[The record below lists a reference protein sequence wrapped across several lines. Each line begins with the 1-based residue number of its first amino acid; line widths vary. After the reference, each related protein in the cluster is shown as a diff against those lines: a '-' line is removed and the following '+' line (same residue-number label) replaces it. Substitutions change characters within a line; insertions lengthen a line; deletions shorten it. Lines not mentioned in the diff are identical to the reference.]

1 MIELDAAS
9 RVRVIGIGCH
19 PGQLTA
25 EARTAIA
32 SCHYV
37 IAADKGSVDGGDDPL
52 LALRRAIC
60 ADLGTELVAVPD
72 PPRDRDDPADYDA
85 AVLDWHDAR
94 AAAYGAV
101 IRERPGTVG
110 FLVWGDPAFYDSTI
124 RVVDRLDLP
133 YDVLPGISALSL
145 LAARH
150 RVVLH
155 EVGRPVLVT
164 TGRRLVDEVAAG
176 HDNLVVMLDG
186 RLQATSLA
194 GEWDI
199 WWGANLG
206 SPREELVAGRLT
218 DVVGRITSARARV
231 KDADGWVMDTYLLRR
246 GTELSERPTRVVR
259 PRSARSPAAR
269 PASMPPPER

>member
-1 MIELDAAS
+1 MIEAGPAV
-9 RVRVIGIGCH
+9 RVRIVGIGCH

-25 EARTAIA
+25 EAREAIA
-32 SCHYV
+32 GCDYV
-37 IAADKGSVDGGDDPL
+37 IAADKGPGDPL
-52 LALRRAIC
+52 LALRRAVC
-60 ADLGTELVAVPD
+60 EDVGVELVAVPD
-72 PPRDRDDPADYDA
+72 PPRDRDAGLDGAGYDG

-94 AAAYGAV
+94 AAAYGSV
-101 IRERPGTVG
+101 IAQRPGAVG

-124 RVVDRLDLP
+124 RVVDRLVDRLGVA
-133 YDVLPGISALSL
+133 YDVVPGISALSL

-164 TGRRLVDEVAAG
+164 TGRRLADEVAAG

-186 RLQATSLA
+186 RLQATLLPA
-194 GEWDI
+194 EEGEWDI

-206 SPREELVAGRLT
+206 SPHEELVAGRLGE
-218 DVVGRITSARARV
+218 VAEEVRAARARA

-246 GTELSERPTRVVR
+246 ADTVR
-259 PRSARSPAAR
+259 RSQS
-269 PASMPPPER
+269 

>member
-1 MIELDAAS
+1 MIELDA
-9 RVRVIGIGCH
+9 RTTVRVVGIGCH
-19 PGQLTA
+19 PGQLTG

-32 SCHYV
+32 ACDYV
-37 IAADKGSVDGGDDPL
+37 IAADKGPDDPL

-60 ADLGTELVAVPD
+60 AELGVELVAVAD
-72 PPRDRDDPADYDA
+72 PPRDRSPGLDEAGYDG

-94 AAAYGAV
+94 AAAYASLMDA
-101 IRERPGTVG
+101 RPGTVG

-124 RVVDRLDLP
+124 RVVGRLGVP

-164 TGRRLVDEVAAG
+164 TGRRLAAEVAAG

-186 RLQATSLA
+186 ALVAVSLD
-194 GEWDI
+194 GDWDI

-206 SPREELVAGRLT
+206 SPHEELVSGRLAS
-218 DVVGRITSARARV
+218 VVDDLRAARV
-231 KDADGWVMDTYLLRR
+231 RAKDADGWVMDTYLLRR
-246 GTELSERPTRVVR
+246 RGDATT
-259 PRSARSPAAR
+259 AR
-269 PASMPPPER
+269 

>member
-1 MIELDAAS
+1 MIELGSLS
-9 RVRVIGIGCH
+9 RVRIVGIGCH
-19 PGQLTA
+19 PGQLTR
-25 EARTAIA
+25 EAREAIA
-32 SCHYV
+32 ACDYV
-37 IAADKGSVDGGDDPL
+37 IAAEKGPDDPL

-60 ADLGTELVAVPD
+60 ADVSVELVAVPD
-72 PPRDRDDPADYDA
+72 PPRDRDPHDYDG

-94 AAAYGAV
+94 AAAYGRLIAG
-101 IRERPGTVG
+101 RPGTVG

-124 RVVDRLDLP
+124 RVVDRLGLP
-133 YDVLPGISALSL
+133 YDVLPGVSALSL

-164 TGRRLVDEVAAG
+164 TGRRLADEVAAG

-186 RLQATSLA
+186 RLQAASLVGED

-206 SPREELVAGRLT
+206 SPHEELVAGRLAE
-218 DVVGRITSARARV
+218 VVAEARAARARARA
-231 KDADGWVMDTYLLRR
+231 ADGWVMDTYLLRR
-246 GTELSERPTRVVR
+246 RKS
-259 PRSARSPAAR
+259 RS
-269 PASMPPPER
+269 

>member
-1 MIELDAAS
+1 MS
-9 RVRVIGIGCH
+9 SHVHVIGIGCH

-25 EARTAIA
+25 EAWSALA
-32 SCHYV
+32 SCDYV
-37 IAADKGSVDGGDDPL
+37 IAADKGSSDSGDDAL
-52 LALRRAIC
+52 LALRRTIC
-60 ADLGTELVAVPD
+60 DEVGVPLVAVPD

-85 AVLDWHDAR
+85 AVLDWHNAR
-94 AAAYGAV
+94 AAAYGSV
-101 IRERPGTVG
+101 ISQRPGVVG
-110 FLVWGDPAFYDSTI
+110 FLVWGDPAFYDSTM
-124 RVVDRLDLP
+124 RVVDRLGIP

-164 TGRRLVDEVAAG
+164 TGRRLADEVAAG

-186 RLQATSLA
+186 RLQATLLA

-206 SPREELVAGRLT
+206 SPHEELVAGRLA
-218 DVVGRITSARARV
+218 DVVDAIGVARARA
-231 KDADGWVMDTYLLRR
+231 KEADGWVMDTYLLRR
-246 GTELSERPTRVVR
+246 RTSQ
-259 PRSARSPAAR
+259 S
-269 PASMPPPER
+269 

>member
-1 MIELDAAS
+1 MIELGVS
-9 RVRVIGIGCH
+9 RVRIVGIGCH
-19 PGQLTA
+19 PGHLTG
-25 EARTAIA
+25 EARDAIA
-32 SCHYV
+32 GCDYV
-37 IAADKGSVDGGDDPL
+37 IAADKGADDPL

-60 ADLGTELVAVPD
+60 EDLGVELVAVPD
-72 PPRDRDDPADYDA
+72 PERDRDATLDGAGYDG

-94 AAAYGAV
+94 AASYASV
-101 IRERPGTVG
+101 IASRPGTVG

-124 RVVDRLDLP
+124 RVVDRLEVA
-133 YDVLPGISALSL
+133 YDVLPGVSALSL

-164 TGRRLVDEVAAG
+164 TGRRLADEVAAG

-186 RLQATSLA
+186 RIRAATLE

-206 SPREELVAGRLT
+206 GPHEELVAGRLASVL
-218 DVVGRITSARARV
+218 DEIRAARARAKV
-231 KDADGWVMDTYLLRR
+231 ADGWVMDTYLLRR
-246 GTELSERPTRVVR
+246 RNSQG
-259 PRSARSPAAR
+259 
-269 PASMPPPER
+269 

>member
-1 MIELDAAS
+1 MIEVGAVS
-9 RVRVIGIGCH
+9 RIRIVGIGCH

-25 EARTAIA
+25 EAREAIA
-32 SCHYV
+32 ACDYV
-37 IAADKGSVDGGDDPL
+37 IAADKGSGDGPDDPL
-52 LALRRAIC
+52 LALRRAVC
-60 ADLGTELVAVPD
+60 ADLGVELVAVPD
-72 PPRDRDDPADYDA
+72 PPRDRDDPADYDG

-94 AAAYGAV
+94 AAAYGSLIAS
-101 IRERPGTVG
+101 RPGTVG

-133 YDVLPGISALSL
+133 YDVLPGVSALSL

-150 RVVLH
+150 RIVLH

-164 TGRRLVDEVAAG
+164 TGRRLHGEVAAG

-186 RLQATSLA
+186 GLQAASLPGA
-194 GEWDI
+194 WDI

-206 SPREELVAGRLT
+206 SPHEELVAGRLG
-218 DVVGRITSARARV
+218 DVVDDVRAARRRA

-246 GTELSERPTRVVR
+246 R
-259 PRSARSPAAR
+259 
-269 PASMPPPER
+269 